1 MNWNDDFNQGLE
13 IFDNHFEYDI
23 FSNNDIEY
31 NKINFE
37 NFFSNN
43 NKKENN
49 FENTCE
55 IKSTLTSNEIQKNNK
70 KEQIKQLFKVTPQVK
85 LNIEENNN
93 NNNNSLLLS
102 THSKTEN
109 LDSQNLIFNE
119 IQNNFHCYENKS
131 IRERMKLKIEKTKK
145 ILEKKIKR
153 NENNNLIDKNS
164 KENKKKDIPINE
176 EKNSK
181 KKENKS
187 QLKKETKMLRNRL
200 SAQKS
205 RDKKKKEFEYYK
217 KLSQDLLKE
226 NSILKEE
233 LEKRDYDI
241 NLIKESIKT
250 LCPECKKLILEKNI
264 SSLSDF
270 CLNNKITNN
279 TKKYINFITG
289 IIAIICVFIG
299 TFILGNNIQ
308 INHNNNQLRH
318 LNQNINCNCNNQ
330 LIPYDNVNKYINN
343 QVNETNK
350 QFPVPFKIEKDYTVR
365 AKKFLENNYV
375 IPINYPL
382 NINYNNFNMKNSFNE
397 KNYVFCTNFYSQS
410 EELFNN
416 LYNEKQK
423 IDKAITTQLNFKG
436 EKYIGFEDRNIFMD
450 LIVPVNNYNNNTSI
464 QVDNVEKSF
473 YTVSCKIV
481 DIKKGCEV

>member
-1 MNWNDDFNQGLE
+1 
-13 IFDNHFEYDI
+13 
-23 FSNNDIEY
+23 
-31 NKINFE
+31 
-37 NFFSNN
+37 
-43 NKKENN
+43 
-49 FENTCE
+49 
-55 IKSTLTSNEIQKNNK
+55 
-70 KEQIKQLFKVTPQVK
+70 
-85 LNIEENNN
+85 
-93 NNNNSLLLS
+93 
-102 THSKTEN
+102 
-109 LDSQNLIFNE
+109 
-119 IQNNFHCYENKS
+119 
-131 IRERMKLKIEKTKK
+131 MKLKKEKTKK

-270 CLNNKITNN
+270 CLNNKIKKN

-308 INHNNNQLRH
+308 INQNNNQLRH

-330 LIPYDNVNKYINN
+330 LIPYDNVNKY
-343 QVNETNK
+343 
-350 QFPVPFKIEKDYTVR
+350 
-365 AKKFLENNYV
+365 
-375 IPINYPL
+375 
-382 NINYNNFNMKNSFNE
+382 SW
-397 KNYVFCTNFYSQS
+397 
-410 EELFNN
+410 
-416 LYNEKQK
+416 
-423 IDKAITTQLNFKG
+423 
-436 EKYIGFEDRNIFMD
+436 
-450 LIVPVNNYNNNTSI
+450 
-464 QVDNVEKSF
+464 
-473 YTVSCKIV
+473 
-481 DIKKGCEV
+481 IKV